1 VLDPRK
7 IRRTLSRLVAFLLVS
22 VLAGAL
28 SVVVLASPVV
38 LATALVQ
45 DATTGF
51 DDLPSVLTAPA
62 LFQTST
68 MLAADGTRIASFYSE
83 NRTVVRLSQM
93 SPRVRQAIV
102 AIEDA
107 RFYDHGAID
116 PRGLL
121 RAAVNDVTGGGT
133 QGASTLTQQYVK
145 NLLLQ
150 QAQASGDAG
159 AVEAATAPTIARKLR
174 EVRLAIG
181 LEQQLT
187 KDEILAGYLNI
198 VYFGEDAYGI
208 EAASERYFGVH
219 ASRLTL
225 PQAALLAGIV
235 QEPVADDPSA
245 HPTAAKA
252 RRDVV
257 LKAMHDE
264 NMITAAEYAAAVR
277 SRVRITGHPLP
288 NGCATAG
295 RDGFFCEAVVRSLQ
309 TDPEFAAL
317 GATPADRLAAISR
330 GGLVI
335 RTTLDPATQA
345 AAEKAVDVKVPQR
358 DRSGL
363 AAAAVTVEP
372 GTGKVVAMAQDR
384 TYSVT
389 SGRGRTSVNYA
400 TDAALGGATG
410 FQTGSSF
417 KPFTLATWL
426 DQGHSL
432 DDVVD
437 ATPRAHPF
445 SDFTSCGTS
454 LRGRSY
460 SPVNSEGT
468 ETGPMTVLR
477 ATADSVNTAYVSM
490 ETRLD
495 LCDITATAER
505 LGVHLASPLQLCSS
519 TAAASTKLPTCLPSL
534 TLGVLPISPLT
545 MAAAYAGFASGGTY
559 CSPVMVTAVQQR
571 SSDGSPRTTAVPLTA
586 PGCDQALSSDVASGV
601 NKALSHVLTDG
612 TAAAVGPLSG
622 WPSAGKT
629 GTTDGPYDSWFVGY
643 TAQRSTAVWVG
654 DPGSASGRRVLRNIR
669 VGGQYYGVVYGASI
683 AAPIWKDLM
692 ESAQQGLPP
701 RPLP

>member
-1 VLDPRK
+1 MLDPRK

-51 DDLPSVLTAPA
+51 ADLPSVLTAPA

-83 NRTVVRLSQM
+83 NRTVVQLSQM
-93 SPRVRQAIV
+93 SLRVRQAIV

-107 RFYDHGAID
+107 RFYEHGAVD

-235 QEPVADDPSA
+235 QEPVADDPLV

-264 NMITAAEYAAAVR
+264 NMITAGEYAAAVR
-277 SRVRITGHPLP
+277 SRVRITGHPYRTV
-288 NGCATAG
+288 ARRRAG
-295 RDGFFCEAVVRSLQ
+295 RASSARRWSARSR
-309 TDPEFAAL
+309 P
-317 GATPADRLAAISR
+317 TPSSR
-330 GGLVI
+330 HWARRRPTGS
-335 RTTLDPATQA
+335 R
-345 AAEKAVDVKVPQR
+345 
-358 DRSGL
+358 RS
-363 AAAAVTVEP
+363 P
-372 GTGKVVAMAQDR
+372 GEGW
-384 TYSVT
+384 S
-389 SGRGRTSVNYA
+389 SGPRSTPPLRRRPSRPSTRRSRN
-400 TDAALGGATG
+400 ATG
-410 FQTGSSF
+410 
-417 KPFTLATWL
+417 A
-426 DQGHSL
+426 
-432 DDVVD
+432 
-437 ATPRAHPF
+437 
-445 SDFTSCGTS
+445 
-454 LRGRSY
+454 
-460 SPVNSEGT
+460 
-468 ETGPMTVLR
+468 
-477 ATADSVNTAYVSM
+477 
-490 ETRLD
+490 
-495 LCDITATAER
+495 
-505 LGVHLASPLQLCSS
+505 
-519 TAAASTKLPTCLPSL
+519 
-534 TLGVLPISPLT
+534 
-545 MAAAYAGFASGGTY
+545 
-559 CSPVMVTAVQQR
+559 
-571 SSDGSPRTTAVPLTA
+571 GSPR
-586 PGCDQALSSDVASGV
+586 
-601 NKALSHVLTDG
+601 
-612 TAAAVGPLSG
+612 
-622 WPSAGKT
+622 
-629 GTTDGPYDSWFVGY
+629 
-643 TAQRSTAVWVG
+643 
-654 DPGSASGRRVLRNIR
+654 
-669 VGGQYYGVVYGASI
+669 
-683 AAPIWKDLM
+683 
-692 ESAQQGLPP
+692 P
-701 RPLP
+701 R

>member
-1 VLDPRK
+1 MLDPRK
-7 IRRTLSRLVAFLLVS
+7 IRRPLSRLVAFLLVS

-38 LATALVQ
+38 LATALVK

-51 DDLPSVLTAPA
+51 GDLPSVLTAPA
-62 LFQTST
+62 PFQTST

-107 RFYDHGAID
+107 RFYQHGAVD

-235 QEPVADDPSA
+235 QEPVADDPLV

-264 NMITAAEYAAAVR
+264 NMITAGEYAAAVR

-295 RDGFFCEAVVRSLQ
+295 REGFFCEAVVRSLQ

-317 GATPADRLAAISR
+317 GATPADRLTAISR
-330 GGLVI
+330 EGLVI
-335 RTTLDPATQA
+335 RTTLDPGTQA
-345 AAEKAVDVKVPQR
+345 AAEQAVDAKVPQR

-389 SGRGRTSVNYA
+389 PGRGRTSVNYA

-445 SDFTSCGTS
+445 SDFTACGTS

-460 SPVNSEGT
+460 SPVELRGHRD
-468 ETGPMTVLR
+468 GPDDGPARDGGLGEHGLRVDGDAARPLRHHRDGGAARRPPRLAAPAVLADGGGLHQAAGLPAVADPRRPPDLPAHHGRGVCGVRVRRHVLLPGDGHVHPGAVLR
-477 ATADSVNTAYVSM
+477 RLAPNHPRSADRAGM
-490 ETRLD
+490 RPG
-495 LCDITATAER
+495 A
-505 LGVHLASPLQLCSS
+505 QL
-519 TAAASTKLPTCLPSL
+519 
-534 TLGVLPISPLT
+534 
-545 MAAAYAGFASGGTY
+545 
-559 CSPVMVTAVQQR
+559 
-571 SSDGSPRTTAVPLTA
+571 
-586 PGCDQALSSDVASGV
+586 
-601 NKALSHVLTDG
+601 
-612 TAAAVGPLSG
+612 
-622 WPSAGKT
+622 
-629 GTTDGPYDSWFVGY
+629 
-643 TAQRSTAVWVG
+643 
-654 DPGSASGRRVLRNIR
+654 
-669 VGGQYYGVVYGASI
+669 
-683 AAPIWKDLM
+683 
-692 ESAQQGLPP
+692 
-701 RPLP
+701 